1 MRKTWL
7 IFSQA
12 VTVAVA
18 VLFVVATLKP
28 DWVRRQPGNGLPSIV
43 SISQAPSIQQV
54 SLPPG
59 GSAPSYSSAAKR
71 ASPAVVS
78 ITASKAPA
86 RSPHAEDPWFKF
98 FFGEQGAQQREQPQV
113 GLGSGVIVSPE
124 GYLLTNNHVV
134 EGADDIEVQLV
145 DARRAKAKV

>member
-28 DWVRRQPGNGLPSIV
+28 DWLQQRQVSGLPAGV
-43 SISQAPSIQQV
+43 SINAVQPVALTPSAGAPN
-54 SLPPG
+54 
-59 GSAPSYSSAAKR
+59 SYSAAAKR
-71 ASPAVVS
+71 ATPAVVS

-86 RSPHAEDPWFKF
+86 RSPHANDP
-98 FFGEQGAQQREQPQV
+98 
-113 GLGSGVIVSPE
+113 
-124 GYLLTNNHVV
+124 
-134 EGADDIEVQLV
+134 
-145 DARRAKAKV
+145 